1 MRIQECNDSCLLR
14 IIDCIGDHELIAHFT
29 GEIDRLMELHNCE
42 YADCYESGIADE
54 IFSEGGWKPVEDS
67 GNIMPDYFAPFE
79 QRNIDIYYMSE
90 IDNAILFKGD
100 GDMDRPN

>member
-1 MRIQECNDSCLLR
+1 M
-14 IIDCIGDHELIAHFT
+14 IDCIGDHELFQHFT
-29 GEIDRLMELHNCE
+29 PELDRLLEEYGCE
-42 YADCYESGIADE
+42 YADCYESGVRDE
-54 IFSEGGWKPVEDS
+54 IFLKGGWKMVVGS

-90 IDNAILFKGD
+90 IEDVILFKGD